1 MRINES
7 NIMKLAVVMDPIERI
22 KPEKD
27 GTLDLLLSAQSFGY
41 ELTRFHT
48 EQLRINDGKP
58 LGIGRSITVND
69 DRDSWFTYGRE
80 NEHCLNDFDVILMR
94 KDPPFDMEYIYSTYI
109 LDLAKMNGAKVINEP
124 SAIRNLNEKVSI
136 TMFPSVTPPTL
147 VTSNQNDLRDFINL
161 QNKIVVKP
169 LDGMGGRSIFIVEK
183 GDQNTNTIFEEMT
196 RNDKKTIMA
205 QKYIPEIKDGDKRIH
220 LVFGHH
226 VGMALA
232 RVPSEGDHRGNLVM
246 GATGEV
252 RPLTERDQE
261 ICDAIGNTLLKAGV
275 YFAGI
280 DVIGDYLSE
289 INITS
294 PTGMREISKN
304 SEVNVSDRF
313 FEALHKLN

>member
-1 MRINES
+1 
-7 NIMKLAVVMDPIERI
+7 MKLAVVMDPIERI

-41 ELTRFHT
+41 ELTRFHS
-48 EQLRINDGKP
+48 EELRIIDGRP

-69 DRDSWFTYGRE
+69 DVKNWFAYGTE
-80 NEHCLNDFDVILMR
+80 NEFCLSDFDVILMR
-94 KDPPFDMEYIYSTYI
+94 KDPPFDMEYIYATYI
-109 LDLAKMNGAKVINEP
+109 LDLAKMGGAKVINDP

-147 VTSNQNDLRDFINL
+147 VTSNQSDLESFLN
-161 QNKIVVKP
+161 QQEKIVVKP

-183 GDQNTNTIFEEMT
+183 GEPNTNTIFEEMT
-196 RNDKKTIMA
+196 RNNSKTIMA

-220 LVFGHH
+220 LVFGNH
-226 VGMALA
+226 VDMALA
-232 RVPSEGDHRGNLVM
+232 RVPSEKDHRGNLVM
-246 GATGEV
+246 GAVGEV
-252 RPLTERDQE
+252 RKLTQRDIE
-261 ICDAIGNTLLKAGV
+261 ICKTIGGTLLKGGV

-304 SEVNVSDRF
+304 SDMNVSDRF
-313 FEALHKLN
+313 FEALQKSN

>member
-1 MRINES
+1 
-7 NIMKLAVVMDPIERI
+7 MKLAVVMDPIERI

-41 ELTRFHT
+41 ELTRFHS
-48 EQLRINDGKP
+48 EELKIIDGRP

-69 DRDSWFTYGRE
+69 DVNNWFAYGTE
-80 NEHCLNDFDVILMR
+80 NELCLSDFDVILMR
-94 KDPPFDMEYIYSTYI
+94 KDPPFDMEYIYATYI
-109 LDLAKMNGAKVINEP
+109 LDLAKMGGAKVINDP

-136 TMFPSVTPPTL
+136 TMFPSVIPPTL
-147 VTSNQNDLRDFINL
+147 VTSNQCDLESFLN
-161 QNKIVVKP
+161 QQEKIVVKP

-183 GDQNTNTIFEEMT
+183 GEPNTNTIFEEMT
-196 RNDKKTIMA
+196 RNNSKTIMA

-220 LVFGHH
+220 LVFGNH
-226 VGMALA
+226 VDMALA
-232 RVPSEGDHRGNLVM
+232 RVPSEKDHRGNLVM
-246 GATGEV
+246 GAVGEV
-252 RPLTERDQE
+252 RKLTERDIE
-261 ICDAIGNTLLKAGV
+261 ICKTIGGTLLKGGV

-304 SEVNVSDRF
+304 SDVNVSDRF
-313 FEALHKLN
+313 FEALQKSN

>member
-1 MRINES
+1 
-7 NIMKLAVVMDPIERI
+7 MKLAVVMDPIERI

-41 ELTRFHT
+41 ELTRFHS
-48 EQLRINDGKP
+48 EELKIIDGRP

-69 DRDSWFTYGRE
+69 DVKNWFAYGTE
-80 NEHCLNDFDVILMR
+80 NEFCLSDFDVILMR
-94 KDPPFDMEYIYSTYI
+94 KDPPFDMEYIYATYI
-109 LDLAKMNGAKVINEP
+109 LDLAKMGGAKVINDP

-147 VTSNQNDLRDFINL
+147 VTSNQCDLESFLN
-161 QNKIVVKP
+161 QQEKIVVKP

-183 GDQNTNTIFEEMT
+183 GEPNTNTIFEEMT
-196 RNDKKTIMA
+196 RDNSKTIMA

-220 LVFGHH
+220 LVFGNH
-226 VGMALA
+226 VDMALA
-232 RVPSEGDHRGNLVM
+232 RVPSEEDHRGNLVM
-246 GATGEV
+246 GAVGEV
-252 RPLTERDQE
+252 RKLTQRDIE
-261 ICDAIGNTLLKAGV
+261 ICKTIGGTLLKGGV

-304 SEVNVSDRF
+304 SDVNVSDRF
-313 FEALHKLN
+313 FEALQKSN

>member
-1 MRINES
+1 
-7 NIMKLAVVMDPIERI
+7 MKLAVVMDPIERI

-41 ELTRFHT
+41 ELTRFHS
-48 EQLRINDGKP
+48 EELKIIDGRP

-69 DRDSWFTYGRE
+69 DVKNWFAYETE
-80 NEHCLNDFDVILMR
+80 NEFCLSDFDVILMR
-94 KDPPFDMEYIYSTYI
+94 KDPPFDMEYIYATYI
-109 LDLAKMNGAKVINEP
+109 LDLAKMGGAKVINDP

-147 VTSNQNDLRDFINL
+147 VTSNQSDLESFLN
-161 QNKIVVKP
+161 QQEKIVVKP

-183 GDQNTNTIFEEMT
+183 GEPNTNTIFEEMT
-196 RNDKKTIMA
+196 RNNSKTIMA

-220 LVFGHH
+220 LVFGNH
-226 VGMALA
+226 VDMALA
-232 RVPSEGDHRGNLVM
+232 RVPSEKDHRGNLVM
-246 GATGEV
+246 GAVGEV
-252 RPLTERDQE
+252 RKLTQRDIE
-261 ICDAIGNTLLKAGV
+261 ICKTIGGTLLKGGV

-304 SEVNVSDRF
+304 SDVNISDRF
-313 FEALHKLN
+313 FEALQKSN

>member
-1 MRINES
+1 
-7 NIMKLAVVMDPIERI
+7 MKLAVVMDPIERI

-41 ELTRFHT
+41 ELTRFHS
-48 EQLRINDGKP
+48 EELRIIDGRP

-69 DRDSWFTYGRE
+69 DVKNWFAYGTE
-80 NEHCLNDFDVILMR
+80 NEFCLSDFDVILMR
-94 KDPPFDMEYIYSTYI
+94 KDPPFDMEYIYATYI
-109 LDLAKMNGAKVINEP
+109 LDLAKMGGAKVINDP

-147 VTSNQNDLRDFINL
+147 VTSNQSDLESFLN
-161 QNKIVVKP
+161 QQEKIVVKP

-183 GDQNTNTIFEEMT
+183 GEPNTNTIFEEMT
-196 RNDKKTIMA
+196 RNNSKTIMA
-205 QKYIPEIKDGDKRIH
+205 QKYIPEIKYGDKRIH
-220 LVFGHH
+220 LVFGNH
-226 VGMALA
+226 VDMALA
-232 RVPSEGDHRGNLVM
+232 RVPSEEDHRGNLVM
-246 GATGEV
+246 GAVGEV
-252 RPLTERDQE
+252 RKLTQRDIE
-261 ICDAIGNTLLKAGV
+261 ICKTIGGTLLKGGV

-304 SEVNVSDRF
+304 SDVNVSDRF
-313 FEALHKLN
+313 FEALQKSN

>member
-1 MRINES
+1 
-7 NIMKLAVVMDPIERI
+7 MKLAVVMDPIERI

-41 ELTRFHT
+41 ELTRFHS
-48 EQLRINDGKP
+48 EELKIIDGRP

-69 DRDSWFTYGRE
+69 DVKNWFAYGTE
-80 NEHCLNDFDVILMR
+80 NELCLSDFDVILMR
-94 KDPPFDMEYIYSTYI
+94 KDPPFDMEYIYATYI
-109 LDLAKMNGAKVINEP
+109 LDLAKMGGAKVINDP

-147 VTSNQNDLRDFINL
+147 VTSNQSDLESFLN
-161 QNKIVVKP
+161 QQEKIVVKP

-183 GDQNTNTIFEEMT
+183 GEPNTNTIFEEMT
-196 RNDKKTIMA
+196 RNNSKTIMA

-220 LVFGHH
+220 LVFGNHLD
-226 VGMALA
+226 MALA
-232 RVPSEGDHRGNLVM
+232 RVPSEKDHRGNLVM
-246 GATGEV
+246 GAVGEV
-252 RPLTERDQE
+252 RKLTQRDIE
-261 ICDAIGNTLLKAGV
+261 ICKTIGGTLLKDGV

-304 SEVNVSDRF
+304 SDVNVSDRF
-313 FEALHKLN
+313 FEALQKSN

>member
-1 MRINES
+1 
-7 NIMKLAVVMDPIERI
+7 MKLAVVMDPIERI

-41 ELTRFHT
+41 ELTRFHS
-48 EQLRINDGKP
+48 EELRIIDGRP

-69 DRDSWFTYGRE
+69 DVKNWFAYGTE
-80 NEHCLNDFDVILMR
+80 NEFCLSDFDVILMR
-94 KDPPFDMEYIYSTYI
+94 KDPPFDMEYIYATYI
-109 LDLAKMNGAKVINEP
+109 LDLAKMGGAKVINDP

-147 VTSNQNDLRDFINL
+147 VTSNQSDLESFLN
-161 QNKIVVKP
+161 QQEKIVVKP

-183 GDQNTNTIFEEMT
+183 GEPNTKTIFEEMT
-196 RNDKKTIMA
+196 RNNSKTIMA

-220 LVFGHH
+220 LVFGNH
-226 VGMALA
+226 VDMALA
-232 RVPSEGDHRGNLVM
+232 RVPSEEDHRGNLVM
-246 GATGEV
+246 GAVGEV
-252 RPLTERDQE
+252 RKLTQRDIE
-261 ICDAIGNTLLKAGV
+261 ICKTIGGTLLKGGV

-304 SEVNVSDRF
+304 SDMNVSDRF
-313 FEALHKLN
+313 FEALQKSN

>member
-1 MRINES
+1 
-7 NIMKLAVVMDPIERI
+7 MKLAVVMDPIERI

-41 ELTRFHT
+41 ELTRFHS
-48 EQLRINDGKP
+48 EELKIIDGRP

-69 DRDSWFTYGRE
+69 DVKNWFAYGTE
-80 NEHCLNDFDVILMR
+80 NEFCLSDFDVILMR
-94 KDPPFDMEYIYSTYI
+94 KDPPFDMEYIYATYI
-109 LDLAKMNGAKVINEP
+109 LDLAKMGGAKVINDP

-147 VTSNQNDLRDFINL
+147 VTSNQSDLESFLN
-161 QNKIVVKP
+161 QQEKIVVKP

-183 GDQNTNTIFEEMT
+183 GEPNTNTIFEEMT
-196 RNDKKTIMA
+196 RNNSKTIMA

-220 LVFGHH
+220 LVFGNH
-226 VGMALA
+226 VDMALA
-232 RVPSEGDHRGNLVM
+232 RVPSEKDHRGNLVM
-246 GATGEV
+246 GAVGEV
-252 RPLTERDQE
+252 RKLTQRDIE
-261 ICDAIGNTLLKAGV
+261 ICKTIGGTLLKGGV

-280 DVIGDYLSE
+280 DVIGDFLSE

-304 SEVNVSDRF
+304 SDVNVSDRF
-313 FEALHKLN
+313 FEALQKSN

>member
-1 MRINES
+1 
-7 NIMKLAVVMDPIERI
+7 MKLAVVMDPIERI

-41 ELTRFHT
+41 ELTRFHS
-48 EQLRINDGKP
+48 EELKIIDGRP

-69 DRDSWFTYGRE
+69 DVKNWFAYGTE
-80 NEHCLNDFDVILMR
+80 NELCLSDFDVILMR
-94 KDPPFDMEYIYSTYI
+94 KDPPFDMEYIYATYI
-109 LDLAKMNGAKVINEP
+109 LDLAKMGGAKVINDP

-147 VTSNQNDLRDFINL
+147 VTSNQSDLESFLN
-161 QNKIVVKP
+161 QQEKIVVKP

-183 GDQNTNTIFEEMT
+183 GEPNTNTIFEEMT
-196 RNDKKTIMA
+196 RNNSKNIMA

-220 LVFGHH
+220 LVFGNH
-226 VGMALA
+226 VDMALA
-232 RVPSEGDHRGNLVM
+232 RVPSEKDHRGNLVM
-246 GATGEV
+246 GAVGEV
-252 RPLTERDQE
+252 RKLTQRDIE
-261 ICDAIGNTLLKAGV
+261 ICKTIGGTLLKGGV

-304 SEVNVSDRF
+304 SDVNVSDRF
-313 FEALHKLN
+313 FEALQKSN

>member
-1 MRINES
+1 
-7 NIMKLAVVMDPIERI
+7 MKLAVVMDPIERI

-41 ELTRFHT
+41 ELTRFHS
-48 EQLRINDGKP
+48 EELKIIDGRP

-69 DRDSWFTYGRE
+69 DVKNWFAYGTE
-80 NEHCLNDFDVILMR
+80 NELCLSDFDVILMR
-94 KDPPFDMEYIYSTYI
+94 KDPPFDMEYIYATYI
-109 LDLAKMNGAKVINEP
+109 LDLAKMGGAKVINDP

-147 VTSNQNDLRDFINL
+147 VTSNQCDLESFLN
-161 QNKIVVKP
+161 QQEKIVVKP

-183 GDQNTNTIFEEMT
+183 GEPNTNTIFEEMT
-196 RNDKKTIMA
+196 RNNSKTIMA

-220 LVFGHH
+220 LVFGNH
-226 VGMALA
+226 VDMALA
-232 RVPSEGDHRGNLVM
+232 RVPSEKDHRGNLVM
-246 GATGEV
+246 GAVGEV
-252 RPLTERDQE
+252 RKLTDRDIE
-261 ICDAIGNTLLKAGV
+261 ICKTIGGTLLKGGV

-304 SEVNVSDRF
+304 SDVNVSDRF
-313 FEALHKLN
+313 FEVLQKSN

>member
-1 MRINES
+1 
-7 NIMKLAVVMDPIERI
+7 MKLAVVMDPIERI

-41 ELTRFHT
+41 EVTRFHS
-48 EQLRINDGKP
+48 EELKIIDGRP

-69 DRDSWFTYGRE
+69 DVKNWFVYGTE
-80 NEHCLNDFDVILMR
+80 NEFCLSDFDVILMR
-94 KDPPFDMEYIYSTYI
+94 KDPPFDMEYIYATYI
-109 LDLAKMNGAKVINEP
+109 LDLAKMGGAKVINDP

-147 VTSNQNDLRDFINL
+147 VTSNQSDLESFVN
-161 QNKIVVKP
+161 QQEKIVVKP

-183 GDQNTNTIFEEMT
+183 GEPNTNTIFEEMT
-196 RNDKKTIMA
+196 RNNSKTIMA

-220 LVFGHH
+220 LVFGNH
-226 VGMALA
+226 VDMALA
-232 RVPSEGDHRGNLVM
+232 RVPSEKDHRGNLVM
-246 GATGEV
+246 GAVGEV
-252 RPLTERDQE
+252 RKLTQRDIE
-261 ICDAIGNTLLKAGV
+261 ICKTIGGTLLKGGV

-304 SEVNVSDRF
+304 SDVNVSDRF
-313 FEALHKLN
+313 FEALQKSN

>member
-1 MRINES
+1 
-7 NIMKLAVVMDPIERI
+7 MKLAVVMDPIERI

-41 ELTRFHT
+41 ELTRFHS
-48 EQLRINDGKP
+48 EELKIIDGRP

-69 DRDSWFTYGRE
+69 DVKNWFAYGTE
-80 NEHCLNDFDVILMR
+80 NELCLSDFDVILMR
-94 KDPPFDMEYIYSTYI
+94 KDPPFDMEYIYATYI
-109 LDLAKMNGAKVINEP
+109 LDLAKMGGAKVINDP

-147 VTSNQNDLRDFINL
+147 VTSNQCDLESFLN
-161 QNKIVVKP
+161 QQEKIVVKP

-183 GDQNTNTIFEEMT
+183 GEPNTNTIFEEMT
-196 RNDKKTIMA
+196 RNNSKTIMA

-220 LVFGHH
+220 LVFGNH
-226 VGMALA
+226 VDMALA
-232 RVPSEGDHRGNLVM
+232 RVPSEKDHRGNLVM
-246 GATGEV
+246 GAVGEV
-252 RPLTERDQE
+252 RKLTERDIE
-261 ICDAIGNTLLKAGV
+261 ICKTIGGTLLKGGV

-304 SEVNVSDRF
+304 SDVNVSDRF
-313 FEALHKLN
+313 FKALQKSN

>member
-1 MRINES
+1 
-7 NIMKLAVVMDPIERI
+7 MKLAVVMDPIERI

-41 ELTRFHT
+41 ELTRFHS
-48 EQLRINDGKP
+48 EELRIIDGRP

-69 DRDSWFTYGRE
+69 DVKNWFAYGTE
-80 NEHCLNDFDVILMR
+80 NEFCLSDFDVILMR
-94 KDPPFDMEYIYSTYI
+94 KDPPFDMEYIYATYI
-109 LDLAKMNGAKVINEP
+109 LDLAKMGGAKVINDP

-147 VTSNQNDLRDFINL
+147 VTSNQSDLESFLN
-161 QNKIVVKP
+161 QQEKIVVKP

-183 GDQNTNTIFEEMT
+183 GEPNTNTIFEEMT
-196 RNDKKTIMA
+196 RNNSKTIMA
-205 QKYIPEIKDGDKRIH
+205 QKYIPEIRDGDKRIH
-220 LVFGHH
+220 LVFGNH
-226 VGMALA
+226 VDMALA
-232 RVPSEGDHRGNLVM
+232 RVPSEEDHRGNLVM
-246 GATGEV
+246 GAVGEV
-252 RPLTERDQE
+252 RKLTQRDIE
-261 ICDAIGNTLLKAGV
+261 ICKTIGGTLLKGGV

-304 SEVNVSDRF
+304 SDVNVSDRF
-313 FEALHKLN
+313 FEALQKSN

>member
-1 MRINES
+1 
-7 NIMKLAVVMDPIERI
+7 MKLAVVMDPIERI

-41 ELTRFHT
+41 EVTRFHS
-48 EQLRINDGKP
+48 EELKIIDGRP
-58 LGIGRSITVND
+58 LGIGRSITLND
-69 DRDSWFTYGRE
+69 DVKNWFAYGTE
-80 NEHCLNDFDVILMR
+80 NEFCLSDFDVILMR
-94 KDPPFDMEYIYSTYI
+94 KDPPFDMEYIYATYI
-109 LDLAKMNGAKVINEP
+109 LDLAKMGGAKVINDP

-147 VTSNQNDLRDFINL
+147 VTSNQSDLESFLN
-161 QNKIVVKP
+161 QQEKIVVKP

-183 GDQNTNTIFEEMT
+183 GEPNTNTIFEEMT
-196 RNDKKTIMA
+196 RDNSKTIMA

-220 LVFGHH
+220 LVFGNH
-226 VGMALA
+226 VDMALA
-232 RVPSEGDHRGNLVM
+232 RVPSEKDHRGNLVM
-246 GATGEV
+246 GAVGEV
-252 RPLTERDQE
+252 RKLTQRDIE
-261 ICDAIGNTLLKAGV
+261 ICKTIGGTLLKGGV

-304 SEVNVSDRF
+304 SDVNVSDRF
-313 FEALHKLN
+313 FEALQKSN

>member
-1 MRINES
+1 
-7 NIMKLAVVMDPIERI
+7 MKLAVVMDPIERI

-41 ELTRFHT
+41 ELTRFHS
-48 EQLRINDGKP
+48 EELKIIDGRP
-58 LGIGRSITVND
+58 LGTGRPITVND
-69 DRDSWFTYGRE
+69 DVKNWFDYGTE
-80 NEHCLNDFDVILMR
+80 NELCLSDFDVILMR
-94 KDPPFDMEYIYSTYI
+94 KDPPFDMEYIYATYI
-109 LDLAKMNGAKVINEP
+109 LDLAKMGGAKVINDP

-147 VTSNQNDLRDFINL
+147 VTSNQSDLESFL
-161 QNKIVVKP
+161 SQQEKIVVKP

-183 GDQNTNTIFEEMT
+183 GEPNTKTIFEEMT
-196 RNDKKTIMA
+196 RNNSKTIMA

-220 LVFGHH
+220 LVFGNH
-226 VGMALA
+226 VDMALA
-232 RVPSEGDHRGNLVM
+232 RVPSEKDHRGNLVM
-246 GATGEV
+246 GAVGEV
-252 RPLTERDQE
+252 RKLTQRDIE
-261 ICDAIGNTLLKAGV
+261 ICKTIGGTLLKGGV

-304 SEVNVSDRF
+304 SDVNVSDRF
-313 FEALHKLN
+313 FEALQKSN

>member
-1 MRINES
+1 
-7 NIMKLAVVMDPIERI
+7 MKLAVVMDPIERI

-41 ELTRFHT
+41 EVTRFHS
-48 EQLRINDGKP
+48 EELKIIDGRP

-69 DRDSWFTYGRE
+69 DVKNWFAYGTE
-80 NEHCLNDFDVILMR
+80 NEFCLSDFDVILMR
-94 KDPPFDMEYIYSTYI
+94 KDPPFDMEYIYATYI
-109 LDLAKMNGAKVINEP
+109 LDLAKMGGAKVINDP

-147 VTSNQNDLRDFINL
+147 VTSNQSDLESFLN
-161 QNKIVVKP
+161 QQEKIVVKP

-183 GDQNTNTIFEEMT
+183 GEPNTKTIFEEMT
-196 RNDKKTIMA
+196 RNNSKTIMA

-220 LVFGHH
+220 LVFGNHLD
-226 VGMALA
+226 MALA
-232 RVPSEGDHRGNLVM
+232 RVPSEKDHRGNLVM
-246 GATGEV
+246 GAVGEV
-252 RPLTERDQE
+252 RKLTQRDIE
-261 ICDAIGNTLLKAGV
+261 ICKTIGGTLLKGGV

-304 SEVNVSDRF
+304 SDVNVSDRF
-313 FEALHKLN
+313 FEALQKSN

>member
-1 MRINES
+1 
-7 NIMKLAVVMDPIERI
+7 MKLAVVMDPIERI

-41 ELTRFHT
+41 ELTRFHS
-48 EQLRINDGKP
+48 EELRIIDGRP

-69 DRDSWFTYGRE
+69 DVKNWFAYGTE
-80 NEHCLNDFDVILMR
+80 NEFCLSDFDVILMR
-94 KDPPFDMEYIYSTYI
+94 KDPPFDMEYIYATYI
-109 LDLAKMNGAKVINEP
+109 LDLAKMGGAKVINDP

-147 VTSNQNDLRDFINL
+147 VTSNQSDLESFLN
-161 QNKIVVKP
+161 QQEKIVVKP

-183 GDQNTNTIFEEMT
+183 GEPNTNTIFEEMT
-196 RNDKKTIMA
+196 RNNSKTIMA

-220 LVFGHH
+220 LVFGNH
-226 VGMALA
+226 VDMALA
-232 RVPSEGDHRGNLVM
+232 RVPSEEDHRGNLVM
-246 GATGEV
+246 GAVGEV
-252 RPLTERDQE
+252 RKLTQRDIE
-261 ICDAIGNTLLKAGV
+261 ICKTIGGTLLKGGV

-294 PTGMREISKN
+294 PTE
-304 SEVNVSDRF
+304 
-313 FEALHKLN
+313 

>member
-1 MRINES
+1 
-7 NIMKLAVVMDPIERI
+7 MKLAVVMDPIERI

-41 ELTRFHT
+41 EVTRFHS
-48 EQLRINDGKP
+48 EELKIIDGRP
-58 LGIGRSITVND
+58 LGIGRSITLND
-69 DRDSWFTYGRE
+69 DVKNWFAYGTE
-80 NEHCLNDFDVILMR
+80 NEFCLSDFDVILMR
-94 KDPPFDMEYIYSTYI
+94 KDPPFDMEYIYATYI
-109 LDLAKMNGAKVINEP
+109 LDLAKMGGAKVINDP

-147 VTSNQNDLRDFINL
+147 VTSNQSDLESFLN
-161 QNKIVVKP
+161 QQGKIVVKP

-183 GDQNTNTIFEEMT
+183 GEPNTNTIFEEMT
-196 RNDKKTIMA
+196 RNNSKTIMA

-220 LVFGHH
+220 LVFGNH
-226 VGMALA
+226 VDMALA
-232 RVPSEGDHRGNLVM
+232 RVPSEKDHRGNLVM
-246 GATGEV
+246 GAVGEV
-252 RPLTERDQE
+252 RKLTQRDIE
-261 ICDAIGNTLLKAGV
+261 ICKTIGGTLLKGGV

-304 SEVNVSDRF
+304 SDVNVSDRF
-313 FEALHKLN
+313 FEALQKSN

>member
-1 MRINES
+1 
-7 NIMKLAVVMDPIERI
+7 MKLAVVMDPIERI

-41 ELTRFHT
+41 ELTRFHS
-48 EQLRINDGKP
+48 EELKIIDGRP

-69 DRDSWFTYGRE
+69 DVKNWFTYGTE
-80 NEHCLNDFDVILMR
+80 NEFCLSDFDVILMR
-94 KDPPFDMEYIYSTYI
+94 KDPPFDMEYIYATYI
-109 LDLAKMNGAKVINEP
+109 LDLAKMGGAKVINDP

-147 VTSNQNDLRDFINL
+147 VTSNQSDLESFLN
-161 QNKIVVKP
+161 QQEKIVVKP

-183 GDQNTNTIFEEMT
+183 GEPNTNTIFEEMT
-196 RNDKKTIMA
+196 RDNSKTIMA

-220 LVFGHH
+220 LVFGNH
-226 VGMALA
+226 VDMALA
-232 RVPSEGDHRGNLVM
+232 RVPSEKDHRGNLVM
-246 GATGEV
+246 GAVGEV
-252 RPLTERDQE
+252 RKLTQRDIE
-261 ICDAIGNTLLKAGV
+261 ICKTIGGTLLKGGV

-304 SEVNVSDRF
+304 SDVNVSDRF
-313 FEALHKLN
+313 FEALQKSN

>member
-1 MRINES
+1 
-7 NIMKLAVVMDPIERI
+7 MKLAVVMDPIERI

-41 ELTRFHT
+41 ELTRFHS
-48 EQLRINDGKP
+48 EELKIIDGRP

-69 DRDSWFTYGRE
+69 DVKNWFAYGTE
-80 NEHCLNDFDVILMR
+80 NEFCLSDFDVILMR
-94 KDPPFDMEYIYSTYI
+94 KDPPFDMEYIYATYI
-109 LDLAKMNGAKVINEP
+109 LDLAKMGGAKVINDP

-147 VTSNQNDLRDFINL
+147 VTSNQSDLESFLN
-161 QNKIVVKP
+161 QQEKIVVKP

-183 GDQNTNTIFEEMT
+183 GEPNTNTIFEEMT
-196 RNDKKTIMA
+196 RDNSKTIMA

-220 LVFGHH
+220 LVFGNH
-226 VGMALA
+226 VDMALA
-232 RVPSEGDHRGNLVM
+232 RVPSEKDHRGNLVM
-246 GATGEV
+246 GAVGEV
-252 RPLTERDQE
+252 RKLTQRDIE
-261 ICDAIGNTLLKAGV
+261 ICKTIGGTLLKGGV

-304 SEVNVSDRF
+304 SDVNVSDRF
-313 FEALHKLN
+313 FEALQKSN

>member
-1 MRINES
+1 
-7 NIMKLAVVMDPIERI
+7 MKLAVVMDPIERI

-41 ELTRFHT
+41 ELTRFHS
-48 EQLRINDGKP
+48 EELKIIDGRP

-69 DRDSWFTYGRE
+69 DVKNWFAYGTE
-80 NEHCLNDFDVILMR
+80 NELCLSDFDVILMR
-94 KDPPFDMEYIYSTYI
+94 KDPPFDMEYIYATYI
-109 LDLAKMNGAKVINEP
+109 LDLAKMGGAKVINDP

-136 TMFPSVTPPTL
+136 TMFPSVIPPTL
-147 VTSNQNDLRDFINL
+147 VTSNQCDLESFLN
-161 QNKIVVKP
+161 QQEKIVVKP

-183 GDQNTNTIFEEMT
+183 GEPNTNTIFEEMT
-196 RNDKKTIMA
+196 RNNSKTIMA

-220 LVFGHH
+220 LVFGNH
-226 VGMALA
+226 VDMALA
-232 RVPSEGDHRGNLVM
+232 RVPSEKDHRGNLVM
-246 GATGEV
+246 GAVGEV
-252 RPLTERDQE
+252 RKLTERDIE
-261 ICDAIGNTLLKAGV
+261 ICKTIGGTLLKGGV

-304 SEVNVSDRF
+304 SDVNVSDRF
-313 FEALHKLN
+313 FEALQKSN

>member
-1 MRINES
+1 
-7 NIMKLAVVMDPIERI
+7 MKLAVVMDPIERI

-41 ELTRFHT
+41 EVTRFHS
-48 EQLRINDGKP
+48 EELKIIDGRP
-58 LGIGRSITVND
+58 LGIGRSITVD
-69 DRDSWFTYGRE
+69 DDVKNWFAYGTE
-80 NEHCLNDFDVILMR
+80 NEFCLSDFDVILMR
-94 KDPPFDMEYIYSTYI
+94 KDPPFDMEYIYATYI
-109 LDLAKMNGAKVINEP
+109 LDLAKMGGAKVINDP

-147 VTSNQNDLRDFINL
+147 VTSNQSDLESFLN
-161 QNKIVVKP
+161 QQEKIVVKP

-183 GDQNTNTIFEEMT
+183 GEPNTNTIFEEMT
-196 RNDKKTIMA
+196 RDNSKTIMA

-220 LVFGHH
+220 LVFGNH
-226 VGMALA
+226 VDMALA
-232 RVPSEGDHRGNLVM
+232 RVPSEKDHRGNLVM
-246 GATGEV
+246 GAVGEV
-252 RPLTERDQE
+252 RKLTQRDIE
-261 ICDAIGNTLLKAGV
+261 ICKTIGGTLLKGGV

-304 SEVNVSDRF
+304 SDVNVSDRF
-313 FEALHKLN
+313 FEALQKSN

>member
-1 MRINES
+1 
-7 NIMKLAVVMDPIERI
+7 MKLAVVMDPIERI

-41 ELTRFHT
+41 ELTRFHS
-48 EQLRINDGKP
+48 EELKIIDGRP

-69 DRDSWFTYGRE
+69 DVKNWFAYGTE
-80 NEHCLNDFDVILMR
+80 NELCLSDFDVILMR
-94 KDPPFDMEYIYSTYI
+94 KDPPFDMEYIYATYI
-109 LDLAKMNGAKVINEP
+109 LDLAKMGGAKVINDP

-147 VTSNQNDLRDFINL
+147 VTSNQCDLESFLN
-161 QNKIVVKP
+161 QQVKIVVKP

-183 GDQNTNTIFEEMT
+183 GEPNTNTIFEEMT
-196 RNDKKTIMA
+196 RNNSKTIMA

-220 LVFGHH
+220 LVFGNH
-226 VGMALA
+226 VDMALA
-232 RVPSEGDHRGNLVM
+232 RVPSEKDHRGNLVM
-246 GATGEV
+246 GAVGEV
-252 RPLTERDQE
+252 RKLTQRDIE
-261 ICDAIGNTLLKAGV
+261 ICKTIGGTLLKGGV

-304 SEVNVSDRF
+304 SDVNVSDRF
-313 FEALHKLN
+313 FEALQKSN

>member
-1 MRINES
+1 
-7 NIMKLAVVMDPIERI
+7 MKLAVVMDPIERI

-41 ELTRFHT
+41 ELTRFHS
-48 EQLRINDGKP
+48 EELRIIDGRP

-69 DRDSWFTYGRE
+69 DVKNWFAYGTE
-80 NEHCLNDFDVILMR
+80 NEFCLSDFDVILMR
-94 KDPPFDMEYIYSTYI
+94 KDPPFDMEYIYATYI
-109 LDLAKMNGAKVINEP
+109 LDLAKMGGAKVINDP

-147 VTSNQNDLRDFINL
+147 VTSNQSDLESFLN
-161 QNKIVVKP
+161 QQEKIVVKP

-183 GDQNTNTIFEEMT
+183 GEPNTKTIFEEMT
-196 RNDKKTIMA
+196 RNNSKTIMA

-220 LVFGHH
+220 LVFGNH
-226 VGMALA
+226 VDMALA
-232 RVPSEGDHRGNLVM
+232 RVPSEEDHRGNLVM
-246 GATGEV
+246 GAVGEV
-252 RPLTERDQE
+252 RKLTQRDIE
-261 ICDAIGNTLLKAGV
+261 ICKTIGGTLLKGGV

-304 SEVNVSDRF
+304 SDVNVSDRF
-313 FEALHKLN
+313 FEALQKSN

>member
-1 MRINES
+1 
-7 NIMKLAVVMDPIERI
+7 MKLAVVMDPIERI

-41 ELTRFHT
+41 EVTRFHS
-48 EQLRINDGKP
+48 EELKIIDGRP

-69 DRDSWFTYGRE
+69 DVKNWFAYGTE
-80 NEHCLNDFDVILMR
+80 NEFCLSDFDVILMR
-94 KDPPFDMEYIYSTYI
+94 KDPPFDMEYIYATYI
-109 LDLAKMNGAKVINEP
+109 LDLAKMGGAKVINDP

-147 VTSNQNDLRDFINL
+147 VTSNQSDLESFLN
-161 QNKIVVKP
+161 QQEKIVVKP

-183 GDQNTNTIFEEMT
+183 GEPNTNTIFEEMT
-196 RNDKKTIMA
+196 RDNRKTIMA

-220 LVFGHH
+220 LVFGNH
-226 VGMALA
+226 VDMALA
-232 RVPSEGDHRGNLVM
+232 RVPSEKDHRGNLVM
-246 GATGEV
+246 GAVGEV
-252 RPLTERDQE
+252 RKLTQRDIE
-261 ICDAIGNTLLKAGV
+261 ICKTIGGTLLKGGV

-304 SEVNVSDRF
+304 SDVNVSDRF
-313 FEALHKLN
+313 FEALQKSN

>member
-1 MRINES
+1 
-7 NIMKLAVVMDPIERI
+7 MKLAVVMDPIERI

-41 ELTRFHT
+41 EVTRFHS
-48 EQLRINDGKP
+48 EELKIIDGRP

-69 DRDSWFTYGRE
+69 DVKNWFAYGTE
-80 NEHCLNDFDVILMR
+80 NEFCLSDFDVILMR
-94 KDPPFDMEYIYSTYI
+94 KDPPFDMEYIYATYI
-109 LDLAKMNGAKVINEP
+109 LDLAKMGGAKVINDP

-147 VTSNQNDLRDFINL
+147 VTSNQSDLESFL
-161 QNKIVVKP
+161 SQQEKIVVKP

-183 GDQNTNTIFEEMT
+183 GEPNTKTIFEEMT
-196 RNDKKTIMA
+196 RNNSKTIMA

-220 LVFGHH
+220 LVFGNH
-226 VGMALA
+226 VDMALA
-232 RVPSEGDHRGNLVM
+232 RVPSEKDHRGNLVM
-246 GATGEV
+246 GAVGEV
-252 RPLTERDQE
+252 RKLTQRDIE
-261 ICDAIGNTLLKAGV
+261 ICKTIGETLLKGGV

-304 SEVNVSDRF
+304 SDVNVSDRF
-313 FEALHKLN
+313 FEALQKSN

>member
-1 MRINES
+1 
-7 NIMKLAVVMDPIERI
+7 MKLAVVMDPIERI

-41 ELTRFHT
+41 EVTRFHS
-48 EQLRINDGKP
+48 EELKIIDGRP

-69 DRDSWFTYGRE
+69 DVKNWFTYGTE
-80 NEHCLNDFDVILMR
+80 NEFCLSDFDVILMR
-94 KDPPFDMEYIYSTYI
+94 KDPPFDMEYIYATYI
-109 LDLAKMNGAKVINEP
+109 LDLAKMGGAKVINDP

-147 VTSNQNDLRDFINL
+147 VTSNQSDLESFLN
-161 QNKIVVKP
+161 QQEKIVVKP

-205 QKYIPEIKDGDKRIH
+205 QKYIPEIVEGDKRIH
-220 LVFGHH
+220 LVFGNH
-226 VGMALA
+226 VGMSLA
-232 RVPSEGDHRGNLVM
+232 RVPSKDDHRGNLVM
-246 GATGEV
+246 GAKGEV
-252 RPLTERDQE
+252 RQLTDRDQE
-261 ICDAIGNTLLKAGV
+261 ICGAIGETLLKAGV

-294 PTGMREISKN
+294 PTGMREISKK
-304 SEVNVSDRF
+304 SEVNVSDLF
-313 FEALHKLN
+313 FEALHKSN

>member
-1 MRINES
+1 
-7 NIMKLAVVMDPIERI
+7 MKLAVVMDPIERI

-41 ELTRFHT
+41 EVTRFHS
-48 EQLRINDGKP
+48 EELKIIDGRP
-58 LGIGRSITVND
+58 LGNGRPITVND
-69 DRDSWFTYGRE
+69 DVKNWFAYGTE
-80 NEHCLNDFDVILMR
+80 NELCLSDFDVILMR
-94 KDPPFDMEYIYSTYI
+94 KDPPFDMEYIYATYI
-109 LDLAKMNGAKVINEP
+109 LDLAKMGGAKVINDP

-147 VTSNQNDLRDFINL
+147 VTSNQSDLESFLN
-161 QNKIVVKP
+161 QQEKIVVKP

-183 GDQNTNTIFEEMT
+183 GEPNTNTIFEEMT
-196 RNDKKTIMA
+196 RDNRKTIMA

-220 LVFGHH
+220 LVFGNH
-226 VGMALA
+226 VDMALA
-232 RVPSEGDHRGNLVM
+232 RVPSEKDHRGNLVM
-246 GATGEV
+246 GAVGEV
-252 RPLTERDQE
+252 RKLTQRDIE
-261 ICDAIGNTLLKAGV
+261 ICKTIGGTLLKGGV

-304 SEVNVSDRF
+304 SDVNVSDRF
-313 FEALHKLN
+313 FEALQKSN

>member
-1 MRINES
+1 
-7 NIMKLAVVMDPIERI
+7 MKLAVVMDPIERI

-41 ELTRFHT
+41 ELTRFHS
-48 EQLRINDGKP
+48 EELKIIDGRP

-69 DRDSWFTYGRE
+69 DVKNWFAYGTE
-80 NEHCLNDFDVILMR
+80 NEFCLSDFDVILMR
-94 KDPPFDMEYIYSTYI
+94 KDPPFDMEYIYATYI
-109 LDLAKMNGAKVINEP
+109 LDLAKMGGAKVINDP

-147 VTSNQNDLRDFINL
+147 VTSNQSDLESFLN
-161 QNKIVVKP
+161 QQEKIVVKP

-183 GDQNTNTIFEEMT
+183 GEPNTKTIFEEMT
-196 RNDKKTIMA
+196 RNNSKTIMA

-220 LVFGHH
+220 LVFGNHLD
-226 VGMALA
+226 MALA
-232 RVPSEGDHRGNLVM
+232 RVPSEKDHRGNLVM
-246 GATGEV
+246 GAVGEV
-252 RPLTERDQE
+252 RKLTQRDIE
-261 ICDAIGNTLLKAGV
+261 ICKTIGGTLLKGGV

-304 SEVNVSDRF
+304 SDVNISDRF
-313 FEALHKLN
+313 FEALQKLN

>member
-1 MRINES
+1 
-7 NIMKLAVVMDPIERI
+7 MKLAVVMDPIERI

-41 ELTRFHT
+41 EVTRFHS
-48 EQLRINDGKP
+48 EELKIIDGRP

-69 DRDSWFTYGRE
+69 DVKNWFAYGTE
-80 NEHCLNDFDVILMR
+80 NEFCLSDFDVILMR
-94 KDPPFDMEYIYSTYI
+94 KDPPFDMEYIYATYI
-109 LDLAKMNGAKVINEP
+109 LDLAKMGGAKVINDP

-147 VTSNQNDLRDFINL
+147 VTSNQSDLESFLN
-161 QNKIVVKP
+161 QQEKIVVKP

-183 GDQNTNTIFEEMT
+183 GEPNTNTIFEEMT
-196 RNDKKTIMA
+196 RNNSKTIMA

-220 LVFGHH
+220 LVFGNH
-226 VGMALA
+226 VDMALA
-232 RVPSEGDHRGNLVM
+232 RVPSEKDHRGNLVM
-246 GATGEV
+246 GAVGEV
-252 RPLTERDQE
+252 RKLTQRDIE
-261 ICDAIGNTLLKAGV
+261 ICKTIGGKLLKGGV

-304 SEVNVSDRF
+304 SDVNVSDRF
-313 FEALHKLN
+313 FEALQKSN

>member
-1 MRINES
+1 
-7 NIMKLAVVMDPIERI
+7 MKLAVVMDPIERI

-41 ELTRFHT
+41 ELTRFHS
-48 EQLRINDGKP
+48 EELKIIDGRP

-69 DRDSWFTYGRE
+69 DEKNWFAYGTE
-80 NEHCLNDFDVILMR
+80 NEFCLSDFDVILMR
-94 KDPPFDMEYIYSTYI
+94 KDPPFDMEYIYATYI
-109 LDLAKMNGAKVINEP
+109 LDLAKMGGAKVINDP

-147 VTSNQNDLRDFINL
+147 VTSNQSDLESFLN
-161 QNKIVVKP
+161 QQEKIVVKP

-183 GDQNTNTIFEEMT
+183 GEPNTNTIFEEMT
-196 RNDKKTIMA
+196 RDNSKTIMA

-220 LVFGHH
+220 LVFGNH
-226 VGMALA
+226 VDMALA
-232 RVPSEGDHRGNLVM
+232 RVPSEKDHRGNLVM
-246 GATGEV
+246 GAVGEV
-252 RPLTERDQE
+252 RKLTQRDIE
-261 ICDAIGNTLLKAGV
+261 ICKTIGGTLLKGGV

-304 SEVNVSDRF
+304 SDVNVSDRF
-313 FEALHKLN
+313 FEALQKSN